1 MSKKR
6 KKEIVLSC
14 LGSSIQQVTGSCWT
28 IEFPRYNGEMGL
40 IVIECGLNQD
50 GFTTLEQYNSNERML
65 NGIGKEVVEN
75 CEYLLIGHSHVD
87 HVGNLSY
94 FNDDNGFKGR
104 IISSE
109 KCIEISK
116 PLIKNS
122 INIHEANIKDI
133 LEKKVIK

>member
-50 GFTTLEQYNSNERML
+50 GFTTFYSCLEGLRMS
-65 NGIGKEVVEN
+65 G
-75 CEYLLIGHSHVD
+75 S
-87 HVGNLSY
+87 
-94 FNDDNGFKGR
+94 
-104 IISSE
+104 
-109 KCIEISK
+109 
-116 PLIKNS
+116 P
-122 INIHEANIKDI
+122 
-133 LEKKVIK
+133 